1 MKKAEYQ
8 KKFSLTT
15 EVVLKPNSRQMK
27 ALTKAAKNEK
37 KSITDYANIALTK
50 SLKEEAE

>member
-15 EVVLKPNSRQMK
+15 ELVLKPNSRQMK
-27 ALTKAAKNEK
+27 SLK
-37 KSITDYANIALTK
+37 KSAEKEEMSITEYANIALTK
-50 SLKEEAE
+50 SLKEEA